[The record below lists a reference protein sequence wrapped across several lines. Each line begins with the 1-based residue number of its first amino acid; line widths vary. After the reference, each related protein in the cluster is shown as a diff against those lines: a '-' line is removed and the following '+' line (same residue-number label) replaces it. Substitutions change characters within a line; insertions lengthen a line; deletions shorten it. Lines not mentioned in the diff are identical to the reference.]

1 MITFCGG
8 RKGPA
13 GRRTGLAS
21 NFAAVIDEVVRGRH
35 RRRESAG
42 DRANRTA
49 WTITR
54 NLLVE
59 EPDQAALWMRAWANQ
74 NARVKWPV
82 YHFGVSLAA
91 EEHLPH
97 EQWDYLLD
105 RRLKHLGLDEHQA
118 FIALRLDGENDRL
131 HIVVN
136 RVDPDARVWKP
147 GWDAFKRQDIM
158 RALERELGLR
168 RVPTRRDLRLQAN
181 HYRPERRKEK
191 SFARRVAVAALE
203 DFQLAT
209 CWEDLEARLAPH
221 GLRVE
226 PSGAGAQVTDGRE
239 RIGLARVHSSLS
251 GPRLADR
258 YGETLRQYR
267 QRRREVSR

>member
-8 RKGPA
+8 RRSPA

-21 NFAAVIDEVVRGRH
+21 NFAAVIDEVVRGRR
-35 RRRESAG
+35 RRREGAG
-42 DRANRTA
+42 DRADLTA
-49 WTITR
+49 WTTTR

-59 EPDQAALWMRAWANQ
+59 EPDQATVWMRVWANQ

-91 EEHLPH
+91 EEHLPQERWEYLIDRML
-97 EQWDYLLD
+97 EQ
-105 RRLKHLGLDEHQA
+105 LGLDEHQV

-136 RVDPDARVWKP
+136 RVGPDTRVWKP
-147 GWDAFKRQDIM
+147 SWDVFKRQEIT

-181 HYRPERRKEK
+181 QYRPERRKEK
-191 SFARRVAVAALE
+191 SFAQRVARAALE
-203 DFQLAT
+203 DFQQAT
-209 CWEDLEARLAPH
+209 CWEDLEARLAPD

-226 PSGAGAQVTDGRE
+226 PSGAGVRVTDGRE
-239 RIGLARVHSSLS
+239 RIGLAKVHSSLS
-251 GPRLADR
+251 GPRLAYR
-258 YGETLRQYR
+258 YGETLGQYR
-267 QRRREVSR
+267 LRCREAPR